1 MKRKLI
7 DANVLLSDIR
17 KCDFSGEEKMAI
29 TFVVNRQPSIKI
41 IHSIGEAVYCLASK
55 YDELGFEIR
64 DDEFFVD
71 SIRIDK
77 DGIEYLDADGEN
89 IEEAVANNRLFWT
102 IEEAKAWLDAHMPPK
117 LSLKIKEPLYVIHG
131 EPGRLALDVGAVE
144 RLCFD
149 EGIIKYDISLTG
161 MSKCYMSE
169 EEIQNALN
177 NTVFRGYKKALAAYK
192 EAILC
197 TKE

>member
-1 MKRKLI
+1 
-7 DANVLLSDIR
+7 
-17 KCDFSGEEKMAI
+17 
-29 TFVVNRQPSIKI
+29 
-41 IHSIGEAVYCLASK
+41 
-55 YDELGFEIR
+55 
-64 DDEFFVD
+64 
-71 SIRIDK
+71 
-77 DGIEYLDADGEN
+77 
-89 IEEAVANNRLFWT
+89 
-102 IEEAKAWLDAHMPPK
+102 MPPK

>member
-1 MKRKLI
+1 MKRSLI
-7 DANVLLSDIR
+7 DADALLSDIR

-41 IHSIGEAVYCLASK
+41 NHSIGEAVYCLASK

-102 IEEAKAWLDAHMPPK
+102 KEEAKAWLDAHMPPK
-117 LSLKIKEPLYVIHG
+117 LTLKFKEPLYVIHG
-131 EPGRLALDVGAVE
+131 VPGRLALDVGAVE

-149 EGIIKYDISLTG
+149 EGIIKYDISFTG

-177 NTVFRGYKKALAAYK
+177 KTVFRGYKKALAAYK
-192 EAILC
+192 EIINE
-197 TKE
+197 K

>member
-7 DANVLLSDIR
+7 DANALLSDIR

-41 IHSIGEAVYCLASK
+41 NHSIGEAVYCLASK

-89 IEEAVANNRLFWT
+89 IEEAVANNELFWT
-102 IEEAKAWLDAHMPPK
+102 KEEAKSWLDAHMPPNFLLK
-117 LSLKIKEPLYVIHG
+117 LKNPS
-131 EPGRLALDVGAVE
+131 
-144 RLCFD
+144 
-149 EGIIKYDISLTG
+149 
-161 MSKCYMSE
+161 M
-169 EEIQNALN
+169 
-177 NTVFRGYKKALAAYK
+177 
-192 EAILC
+192 
-197 TKE
+197 